1 MMKKKNT
8 LWYLRDKGLV
18 SGPFPNSIIIN
29 HLVLGRLCMQDE
41 VSSDKHNWHRIID
54 FEELH
59 PQLDNNKNKE
69 KLKRRLDERTGFD
82 RREIQAAS
90 AENGQVRKQERRLA
104 EPDNLI
110 QSRQSR
116 SLLMKKFRAKKPTFT
131 GPLTLIFSILVVIT
145 ILAVL
150 FPTLLPVPLPNCSEP
165 AAKGV
170 NWSNCLK
177 PNLDASHQDLS
188 TSQMRNSQLTN
199 SNFMNATLENVD
211 FAYSDLSLS
220 NFSYANLR
228 STVLI
233 GTNFKG
239 SDLSNSDLTDA
250 DLSYADLNNANLG
263 GSILDNARFDHAIWV
278 NGQKCAEGSIGQ
290 CIFAPK

>member
-8 LWYLRDKGLV
+8 LWYLRDKGVV
-18 SGPFPNSIIIN
+18 SGPFPNSIITN

-116 SLLMKKFRAKKPTFT
+116 SLLMKKFRAKKTDIHRAIDTHFFNLSCDYYPCR
-131 GPLTLIFSILVVIT
+131 VVSYSFARS
-145 ILAVL
+145 LA
-150 FPTLLPVPLPNCSEP
+150 
-165 AAKGV
+165 
-170 NWSNCLK
+170 
-177 PNLDASHQDLS
+177 
-188 TSQMRNSQLTN
+188 
-199 SNFMNATLENVD
+199 
-211 FAYSDLSLS
+211 
-220 NFSYANLR
+220 
-228 STVLI
+228 
-233 GTNFKG
+233 
-239 SDLSNSDLTDA
+239 
-250 DLSYADLNNANLG
+250 
-263 GSILDNARFDHAIWV
+263 
-278 NGQKCAEGSIGQ
+278 
-290 CIFAPK
+290 